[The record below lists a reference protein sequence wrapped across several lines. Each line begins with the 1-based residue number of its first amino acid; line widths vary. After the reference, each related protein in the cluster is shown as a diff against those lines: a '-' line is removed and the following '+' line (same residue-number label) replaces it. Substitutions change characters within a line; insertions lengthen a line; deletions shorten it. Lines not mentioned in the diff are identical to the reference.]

1 MILKKTNGDDVII
14 LSTQQL
20 VNRGSEGIAIKTH
33 LFV

>member
-1 MILKKTNGDDVII
+1 MILKNTNRDDVII
-14 LSTQQL
+14 PLTQQL